1 MNGGMTAKEYFLGM
15 NGKSSS
21 QNTPST
27 STTSGILNSSYF
39 SPSTVFGNTLYT
51 GMNPN
56 NSSKMGMYIKQIL
69 SYLFGIAI
77 VILII
82 MLFIHFFI
90 TPVFSLQ
97 PGAPGIFVVPGLDDG
112 VLFWNKLS
120 PAILP
125 NKDLPIQNM
134 DYGYSF
140 IIDIFIENPHVHFS
154 KYPRILFRRGGTLR
168 STPTAGETLLSL
180 LDNYN
185 MVAALMPETNDLMV
199 SVLNSNNNQ
208 ENVIISNIPV
218 QDPFRVGVVILD
230 YVMEVYVNGH
240 LMKTRTFSAVPK
252 SIKGDIYPIRGT
264 ESSMAKMRNLKIWSR
279 PLTSSEIRYAEP
291 TMSTG
296 KDFGSGQ
303 MATTSSCDNLNNEG
317 ARVSEQLRNSVNDA
331 ARVFSNTTN

>member
-1 MNGGMTAKEYFLGM
+1 MNGGMNAREYFLGI

-21 QNTPST
+21 GSNST
-27 STTSGILNSSYF
+27 LTTSSTPGI
-39 SPSTVFGNTLYT
+39 FGTSFGTTFNT
-51 GMNPN
+51 GMNS
-56 NSSKMGMYIKQIL
+56 NSSLKMGMYIKQIL

-77 VILII
+77 VIFII

-112 VLFWNKLS
+112 VLFWNKSS

-125 NKDLPIQNM
+125 NKGLPIQNM

-140 IIDIFIENPHVHFS
+140 IIDLFIENPHVHFS
-154 KYPRILFRRGGTLR
+154 KHPRILFRRGGTLH
-168 STPTAGETLLSL
+168 SKPTGDTLLGL
-180 LDNYN
+180 VDNYN
-185 MVAALMPETNDLMV
+185 VIAALLPDTNDLMI
-199 SVLNSNNNQ
+199 SVLNSNNNT
-208 ENVIISNIPV
+208 ENAIISNIPV
-218 QDPFRVGVVILD
+218 QEPFRVGVVIMD
-230 YVMEVYVNGH
+230 YAMEVYVNGH

-252 SIKGDIYPIRGT
+252 SVKGDIYPISGT

-296 KDFGSGQ
+296 NDFGSGQ
-303 MATTSSCDNLNNEG
+303 MSTTSSCGALDDSNN
-317 ARVSEQLRNSVNDA
+317 ALSDTYNKVASSSVKL
-331 ARVFSNTTN
+331 FSNTYNK